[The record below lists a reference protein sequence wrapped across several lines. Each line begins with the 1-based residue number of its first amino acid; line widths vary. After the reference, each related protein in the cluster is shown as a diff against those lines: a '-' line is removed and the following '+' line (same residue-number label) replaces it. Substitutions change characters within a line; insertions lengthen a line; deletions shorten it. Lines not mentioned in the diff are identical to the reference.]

1 MGIYVTEHPSDPNYR
16 QPATKALTI
25 GYYLTSTVQAVGPLP
40 QAGTKFIRVSADAG
54 MLLNLSTTSTGLTLT
69 STNSFRVPV
78 NVSPEIFAI
87 VSTTFRVQ
95 SAST

>member
-1 MGIYVTEHPSDPNYR
+1 MGIYVTEHPSDPRYN
-16 QPATKALTI
+16 QPATKALSI

-40 QAGTKFIRVSADAG
+40 QANTKYIRVSADSG

-69 STNSFRVPV
+69 STNSFRVAANV
-78 NVSPEIFAI
+78 NPEIFSI

-95 SAST
+95 AAST